1 MNTDIIDI
9 LNNIKYNQKIKESN
23 LISFFTPTY
32 NRAQFLGRLYEML
45 LNQSSQQFVWII
57 VNDGSQDDTDKIAQQ
72 ILNENQLPILY
83 INKFN
88 GGKHSAFKAALD
100 KCQTQYF
107 QCMDDDDI
115 YSKDSVKI
123 YLDAW
128 NQITEEGKKD
138 IGAVRTIAKYK
149 NTGRF
154 VSDNPSLI
162 PSSKTEDLS
171 TLEMNYIKRHHQ
183 ENWTCYKT
191 EALRKVDL
199 FPENYWMSDVH
210 KFFAENI
217 WQGRFARLYK
227 CRYLYISVRDYTD
240 DAEISL
246 TRSIKSRQHYLDMFI
261 NEKMCLDEQYDY
273 IALNYKDLIK
283 RIVKLQ
289 LLRGYLNIPLHELT
303 IHTDRKKLKF
313 LFNGTSIISIM
324 GGAVVK
330 HRSKK

>member
-1 MNTDIIDI
+1 MNTEIIDI

-45 LNQSSQQFVWII
+45 LNQSSHQFVWII
-57 VNDGSQDDTDKIAQQ
+57 VNDGSKDNTDEIAKQF
-72 ILNENQLPILY
+72 INDNKLPILY
-83 INKFN
+83 IHKRN
-88 GGKHSAFKAALD
+88 GGKHSAFKVALD

-115 YSKDSVKI
+115 YSNDSVKI
-123 YLDAW
+123 YMDAW
-128 NQITEEGKKD
+128 NQIIKEGKKD

-149 NTGRF
+149 NTERF

-162 PSSKTEDLS
+162 ANTKTEDLS
-171 TLEMNYIKRHHQ
+171 TLEMNYIRKHHQ

-191 EALRKVDL
+191 EALHKVDI
-199 FPENYWMSDVH
+199 FPKNYWMSDVH

-217 WQGRFARLYK
+217 WQGRFARYYK
-227 CRYLYISVRDYTD
+227 CRYIYISVRDYTD
-240 DAEISL
+240 DAEVSL

-273 IALNYKDLIK
+273 ISLNYRDLIK
-283 RIVKLQ
+283 RIIKLQ
-289 LLRGYLNIPLHELT
+289 LLRGYLNIPLDEL
-303 IHTDRKKLKF
+303 INHTERKKLKF
-313 LFNGTSIISIM
+313 LFNLTSIISIM
-324 GGAVVK
+324 GNKIIK
-330 HRSKK
+330 HRSKR